1 MDTSPKASST
11 DKLLNMIRG
20 SGKKGGGVET
30 PAPQPL
36 TPKKKWSLGLSFK
49 ASPGAGSSSK
59 NVRLGVEF
67 AGGVIRMVKLSFGS
81 GRSRTLEFKTIPI
94 PEQGPDAPELSLV
107 LRLALKDFL
116 GRADADVWAVVPAE
130 TADLRFLQVPK
141 TSKKQ
146 LSNAIYWTAK
156 KEASF
161 DDAEVIFDYELQGE
175 VMEKGAP
182 RFSVLAYTVK
192 REEFEKLRNL
202 FLQAGYPL
210 AGITLPSVSM
220 RNLLRGGWV
229 EDGEKTQ
236 ACLHLGEEFS
246 RIEIFSGGN
255 LQIVRVLK
263 GGLSAMAQALAEA
276 SKEFTPHPPAIEPR
290 QEPGE
295 FVAVVPEEAV
305 FSSAIPIEIESMASG
320 PAVGEAKPA
329 GLTVE
334 DSLALIENMAG
345 GPESLPEGHP
355 GRKLSSADVLEM
367 LKPAWERLL
376 RQVQMT
382 FSHHA
387 VTLGNEQVGRLT
399 LSGPLGGDPGMLE
412 YLGEKLGLPCKL
424 LDPLSPDNLGRL
436 QISAPVLSLAER
448 QPYGLVLGLV
458 GADRSACN
466 LLHTYKQKEEEDRI
480 ASLNRVVALSWL
492 GVAVVILGFFVWQQ
506 MQSYMK
512 QQELNVLQSR
522 LNEFQPLVD
531 MPLLLSTGS
540 RVRQSVDNMRRFT
553 NRTRAAAVLRDVTG
567 LTPENVKL
575 FGISMDLG
583 TPEEQPQATPDTQ
596 GKQGQRP
603 AGKGREAM
611 DTLTLEGYVKGD
623 SQILESLLSAYLV
636 QLRTSPLLGEP
647 SVSKRSLEVTAAGE
661 DVLRFTLSCQVRR

>member
-1 MDTSPKASST
+1 
-11 DKLLNMIRG
+11 MIRG

-36 TPKKKWSLGLSFK
+36 APKRKWNFRLSLK
-49 ASPGAGSSSK
+49 AGSGGGGSSK
-59 NVRLGVEF
+59 NVHLGVEL
-67 AGGVIRMVKLSFGS
+67 AGGVIRMVKLTSGP
-81 GRSRTLEFKTIPI
+81 GRSRSLEFKTISI

-116 GRADADVWAVVPAE
+116 GKAEADVWAVVPAE

-141 TSKKQ
+141 TNKKQ

-161 DDAEVIFDYELQGE
+161 DDSEVVFDYELQGE
-175 VMEKGAP
+175 VIEKGAP
-182 RFSVLAYTVK
+182 RLSVLAYTVK

-220 RNLLRGGWV
+220 RNLLRGNWV
-229 EDGEKTQ
+229 EGGEKTQ
-236 ACLHLGEEFS
+236 ACLHLGGEFS

-263 GGLSAMAQALAEA
+263 GGLSAMAQSLAEA
-276 SKEFTPHPPAIEPR
+276 SKEYTPHSPIVEP
-290 QEPGE
+290 EPVSGE
-295 FVAVVPEEAV
+295 SIAVVPEEAV
-305 FSSAIPIEIESMASG
+305 FSSAIPIEIESMAPK
-320 PAVGEAKPA
+320 PAVAEVKPA
-329 GLTVE
+329 GLSVE
-334 DSLALIENMAG
+334 DSLTLIENLVD
-345 GPESLPEGHP
+345 GPQSLPEGHP
-355 GRKLSSADVLEM
+355 GRKLSTADVLEM

-387 VTLGNEQVGRLT
+387 VTLGNEQVGGLT
-399 LSGPLGGDPGMLE
+399 LSGPLGGDPGILE
-412 YLGEKLGLPCKL
+412 YLSEKLGLPCKL

-436 QISAPVLSLAER
+436 QIAAPSLSLAER
-448 QPYGLVLGLV
+448 QPYGLLLGLT

-466 LLHTYKQKEEEDRI
+466 LLHTYKQKEEEDRV

-492 GVAVVILGFFVWQQ
+492 GVAVVILGFFIWQQ
-506 MQSYMK
+506 TQSYIK
-512 QQELNVLQSR
+512 QQELSVLEGR
-522 LNEFQPLVD
+522 LREYQPLVD

-540 RVRQSVDNMRRFT
+540 KVRQAVDNMRRFV
-553 NRTRAAAVLRDVTG
+553 NRTRPAAVLRDVTG

-575 FGISMDLG
+575 FSIVMDLG
-583 TPEEQPQATPDTQ
+583 TPEEQPVATQETQ
-596 GKQGQRP
+596 GKPGARP

-647 SVSKRSLEVTAAGE
+647 SVSKRSVEMTAAGE